1 MHELALMQSLVA
13 TVEEQ
18 VADRVTR
25 VRLEIGRLTAV
36 VPDALRFCFDVCAR
50 GTRLEGAVLEI
61 VDVAPRARCAACG
74 REDEIESDLLL
85 RCACGSADLSL
96 LAGEELRIAEV
107 EVS

>member
-18 VADRVTR
+18 VPDRVTR

-50 GTRLEGAVLEI
+50 GTRLEGALLEI
-61 VDVAPRARCAACG
+61 VDVAPRARCGTCG
-74 REDEIESDLLL
+74 REDEVEGDVVL
-85 RCACGSADLSL
+85 RCACGSVELSM
-96 LAGEELRIAEV
+96 LAGRELRIAEV